1 MWFIFP
7 SVILLIGSLGLY
19 LTIKAYKKGQTI
31 SLKKLIV
38 TVMLIF
44 LGGGVFLQ
52 KMRIV
57 DNEHLEQLLLAF
69 DKEAREEIEKESKRK
84 KNEAEEKRKE
94 MFKRIGRETKKLN
107 KN

>member
-7 SVILLIGSLGLY
+7 TIILLIGLLGLY
-19 LTIKAYKKGQTI
+19 LNIKAYKKGETI
-31 SLKKLIV
+31 SFKKLIV
-38 TVMLIF
+38 TVMLIL

-52 KMRIV
+52 KMGVV
-57 DNEHLEQLLLAF
+57 DNEHLKQLSLAF
-69 DKEAREEIEKESKRK
+69 DSEAREEIEKEREK
-84 KNEAEEKRKE
+84 KKKEAEEKRKE